1 MNMKKKNL
9 MLLAA
14 LTVFATACTN
24 NEEPGENPANG
35 LISEVQLELA
45 GKGEG
50 VEYTKAIASDNEN
63 KIDNLSI
70 YVFAS
75 NTADGTYYY
84 RETWTS
90 AATDDKNTK
99 TFTLQDAGTKKKASI
114 FPTDAE
120 NLSYLKLF
128 LVANPAENLYQENGT
143 TALTLTAATAYDGSD
158 PTPAGATTEA
168 AFRAT
173 FGKVLGDADNITPS
187 LMMTGQGKTKIVGTV
202 SKLDIDLLRTV
213 ARFDIDNTTTTS
225 NLTIRK
231 IAIIHGRK
239 TAPLWNATPTKVE
252 ELNLESSDLLM
263 TYHEVDY
270 TALPNANRG
279 VTESAVYTNPSLATD
294 QCALLITGTYKSGS
308 TGTELP
314 AEYTV
319 PFQKLNEDGQTAS
332 PIAIERNNRYTLR
345 ILDVTTTT
353 IKATFDIED
362 WITGGG
368 INVKPEN
375 EAPSFTAESLFGD
388 TPDGDK
394 PAALVT
400 GDITQ
405 YRVAAGKT
413 FKIVMAATGPTAV
426 EKSIAAGPATKA
438 TAGDP
443 GWLTVEALQ
452 EADYKVIDGITYTTF
467 TVKTNA
473 DLTKAYPV
481 SLRFINE
488 TASPNPELQPVLTFF
503 APAEAPAM
511 ADATGHNM
519 GNTVNATDPLAVIAT
534 MQKAVGSMIRVK
546 VNNFEGLIAEA
557 PIGMTAREVARDGL
571 TSIYELEIYDAATIG
586 NDPVTVTLKNAA
598 NEAQTSTVT
607 ITLELAEVN
616 TVTASVQS
624 SFSQGIN
631 PAPVVQPDGSVEA
644 NMYAGTAQATG
655 KCQIQVRMTSP
666 NGVAKEFVNENTEK
680 VTVTKGS
687 NNIYTIATTDQATAG
702 DKYTIGFKSAV
713 DPSSVT
719 NVVITMVEATVTIE
733 AVEGLTVADQEITL
747 TSLEP
752 GSKASGKIKAPVGS
766 RITSPGSIWLS
777 LEFPEATT
785 RNADGDYAVFRTK
798 VGNVSP
804 NAPATFTVTNAAT
817 GEKKTFTIKH
827 ENP

>member
-24 NEEPGENPANG
+24 NEDPGENPANG
-35 LISEVQLELA
+35 LISEVQLELS

-50 VEYTKAIASDNEN
+50 VEYTRAIASDNEN

-90 AATDDKNTK
+90 AAADDKVSK

-128 LVANPAENLYQENGT
+128 LVANPADNLYQEDGT
-143 TALTLTAATAYDGSD
+143 TALTLTAATAYDGTN
-158 PTPAGATTEA
+158 PTPTGATTET
-168 AFRAT
+168 AFRAS
-173 FGKVLGDADNITPS
+173 FSKLLGDAENITPS

-213 ARFDIDNTTTTS
+213 ARFDIDNTATTS
-225 NLTIRK
+225 NLTIQT

-239 TAPLWNATPTKVE
+239 TAPLWNATPTKVD
-252 ELNLESSDLLM
+252 ELNLATSPLLM
-263 TYHEVDY
+263 TYNEVDY

-294 QCALLITGTYKSGS
+294 QCALLIKGTYKSGS

-319 PFQKLNEDGQTAS
+319 PFQKTDDGGLTAS

-345 ILDVTTTT
+345 ILDVTTTS

-394 PAALVT
+394 PVALVT

-405 YRVAAGKT
+405 YRVAASKT

-443 GWLTVEALQ
+443 GWLTVAALTDP
-452 EADYKVIDGITYTTF
+452 DYEVKDGITYTTF
-467 TVKTNA
+467 TVTTDA
-473 DLTKAYPV
+473 DLANAYPV

-511 ADATGHNM
+511 TDATGHNM
-519 GNTVNATDPLAVIAT
+519 GNTVDATDPLAVTAT

-557 PIGMTAREVARDGL
+557 PTGMTAREVARDGL
-571 TSIYELEIYDAATIG
+571 ASIYELEIYDAATIG

-598 NEAQTSTVT
+598 DETLTSTVT
-607 ITLELAEVN
+607 ITLEQAEVN

-624 SFSQGIN
+624 SFNQGIN
-631 PAPVVQPDGSVEA
+631 PAPIVQPDGSVTA
-644 NMYAGTAQATG
+644 NMYAGTAGATG

-666 NGVAKEFVNENTEK
+666 NGVAREFVNDNPTK

-687 NNIYTIATTDQATAG
+687 NNIYTIATTDQAVTG
-702 DKYTIGFKSAV
+702 NTYTIGFKSAV
-713 DPSSVT
+713 DPNSVT
-719 NVVITMVEATVTIE
+719 NVVITMVEATVTVE
-733 AVEGLTVADQEITL
+733 AVEGLTVAGQEITL
-747 TSLEP
+747 ASLDP
-752 GSKASGKIKAPVGS
+752 GSRASGKIMAPVGS
-766 RITSPGSIWLS
+766 RIAVSGSIWLS
-777 LEFPEATT
+777 WECPEATT
-785 RNADGDYAVFRTK
+785 RNADGNYAKFKTSIGGVT
-798 VGNVSP
+798 P
-804 NAPATFTVTNAAT
+804 NAPVTLTVTNAAT
-817 GEKKTFTIKH
+817 GEEKVFTIKH
-827 ENP
+827 EP